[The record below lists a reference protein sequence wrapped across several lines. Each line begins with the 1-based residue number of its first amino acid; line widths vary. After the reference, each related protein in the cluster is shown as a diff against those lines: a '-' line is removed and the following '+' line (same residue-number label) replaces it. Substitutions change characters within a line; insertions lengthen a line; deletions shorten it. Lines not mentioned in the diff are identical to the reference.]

1 MKKKI
6 LIALLTVISVIS
18 LSACTEKGAE
28 QADSSNGEVIEV
40 ASTANEAESDMQSEV
55 MDDVD
60 LDETAIIVDDAD
72 VAETETTM
80 DDMVYEYPAEEHGS
94 EVQESSLGYSMT
106 YDPTVFVL
114 DETGESDS
122 YVYMTAEKLNAPVYI
137 SVQQYPD
144 MDAQTLAE
152 GLVLQSGI
160 DDVEVQDTFF
170 GADGLETKCVY
181 VEKEVEAVTQIQIF
195 YAVPV
200 EEGALLV
207 EIGSY
212 VGVPETV
219 DWKFEEMLGSFVLN

>member
-1 MKKKI
+1 MKKK
-6 LIALLTVISVIS
+6 LLTALLTVISVIS
-18 LSACTEKGAE
+18 LSACTEKEAE
-28 QADSSNGEVIEV
+28 QADSSNGETIEV
-40 ASTANEAESDMQSEV
+40 ASTVNESESDMLSEV

-60 LDETAIIVDDAD
+60 VDVTA
-72 VAETETTM
+72 TTM
-80 DDMVYEYPAEEHGS
+80 DDMIYEYPSENHTS

-106 YDPTVFVL
+106 FDPSVFVL
-114 DETGESDS
+114 DDTGEADD
-122 YVYMTAEKLNAPVYI
+122 YVYMTAEKLDAPVYI

-152 GLVLQSGI
+152 GLALQSGI
-160 DDVEVQDTFF
+160 DDVKVQDTFF
-170 GADGLETKCVY
+170 GADGLETKNVY
-181 VEKEVEAVTQIQIF
+181 VEKEVEGVTQIQIF

-200 EEGALLV
+200 EAGSLLV

>member
-1 MKKKI
+1 MKKK
-6 LIALLTVISVIS
+6 LLTALLTVISVIA
-18 LSACTEKGAE
+18 LSACTEKEAE
-28 QADSSNGEVIEV
+28 QENSSNGETIEV
-40 ASTANEAESDMQSEV
+40 ASTANELEV
-55 MDDVD
+55 DK
-60 LDETAIIVDDAD
+60 TTTTVDDAD
-72 VAETETTM
+72 VAETTTTVDDAEVKETETTM

-94 EVQESSLGYSMT
+94 EVQESGLGYSMT

-114 DETGESDS
+114 DETDESDS

-181 VEKEVEAVTQIQIF
+181 VEKEVEGVTQIQIF

-200 EEGALLV
+200 KEGSLLV

-219 DWKFEEMLGSFVLN
+219 DWKFEEMLGTFVLN